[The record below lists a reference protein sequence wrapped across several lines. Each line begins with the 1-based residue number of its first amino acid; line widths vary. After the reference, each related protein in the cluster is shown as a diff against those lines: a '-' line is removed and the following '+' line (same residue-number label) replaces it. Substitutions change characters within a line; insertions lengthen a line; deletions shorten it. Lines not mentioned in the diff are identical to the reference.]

1 MQWLTALLQTC
12 LHFLSSLCI
21 PHKIKESR
29 IEKLEDTVACLA
41 RVPHTFMVFFFFFE
55 FGYRLFI
62 KLWSIE
68 SDLVH
73 WIKLWCKNRCSKNV
87 RNKWKRLCFRT
98 INNIICKYRSWRVF
112 ILPFFNSY
120 IFKLLFLANRTI
132 QIIRFQKY

>member
-1 MQWLTALLQTC
+1 MAYCPITNLSALSFFTLYTTQDQ
-12 LHFLSSLCI
+12 
-21 PHKIKESR
+21 R
-29 IEKLEDTVACLA
+29 ISHREAWGHCCMPGA
-41 RVPHTFMVFFFFFE
+41 GPAYFHGFFFFFE